1 MKEFF
6 KKYYKGII
14 ITALAL
20 TPILVSFISMIH
32 VINFFK
38 LSNYTWLAVV
48 LAIAFEVGALSSL
61 AALAVMDKISK
72 TSMWMIFLLVTLIQ
86 CVGNTYYA
94 YDFVTKMMVID
105 PQWIQN
111 WTELFA
117 LNEEED
123 VIYIKRLLAIITGAI
138 LPIISLGFTHMLVE
152 YINSEVEPPP
162 PKAEQG
168 YVVLKDIA
176 EE

>member
-105 PQWIQN
+105 P
-111 WTELFA
+111 
-117 LNEEED
+117 
-123 VIYIKRLLAIITGAI
+123 TGYKTGPSY
-138 LPIISLGFTHMLVE
+138 LH
-152 YINSEVEPPP
+152 
-162 PKAEQG
+162 
-168 YVVLKDIA
+168 
-176 EE
+176 

>member
-1 MKEFF
+1 
-6 KKYYKGII
+6 
-14 ITALAL
+14 
-20 TPILVSFISMIH
+20 
-32 VINFFK
+32 
-38 LSNYTWLAVV
+38 
-48 LAIAFEVGALSSL
+48 
-61 AALAVMDKISK
+61 
-72 TSMWMIFLLVTLIQ
+72 MWMIFLLVTLIQ

-94 YDFVTKMMVID
+94 YDFVTKMMVMD
-105 PQWIQN
+105 PHWIQN